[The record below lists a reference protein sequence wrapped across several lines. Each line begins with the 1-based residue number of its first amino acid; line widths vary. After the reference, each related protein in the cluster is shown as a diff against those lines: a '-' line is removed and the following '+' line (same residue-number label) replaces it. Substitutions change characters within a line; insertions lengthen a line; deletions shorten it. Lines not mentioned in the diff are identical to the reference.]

1 VKVTIKEVAQA
12 AGVSPATVSRVFN
25 DTVPV
30 DEETRARVLSAA
42 AELRYVPNAAARSLI
57 TSRTTTVGVL
67 IPELSGAFL
76 SQVMLG
82 LDNAARRRGFHLL
95 VSSAAR
101 DSSSATDALRA
112 MRGRVDGVI
121 IISPQLDPL
130 PLLGELPD
138 EQAVVL
144 VGTPERQTSAAIV
157 AIDNA
162 GGAAAMVRHLVR
174 HGHRR
179 IALIAGPEDD
189 SDARER
195 RQGYMTALGESD
207 VARDENLEVRGDFTE
222 DGGYEATRRLLA
234 TGSRPTAI
242 FAASDSMAIGAM
254 SALREAQIAVPDE
267 IAIAGFGDL
276 PVARHVDPSLSS
288 VHVPSVELGRLAL
301 ERMVFA
307 IARQGQGAHTHD
319 RLACTLVLRN
329 SCGVHES
336 NDAPPRRHHP

>member
-1 VKVTIKEVAQA
+1 MKVTIKEVAEA

-30 DEETRARVLSAA
+30 DEDTRARVLAA
-42 AELRYVPNAAARSLI
+42 AERLRYVPNAAARSLI

-67 IPELSGAFL
+67 IPALSGAFL
-76 SQVMLG
+76 SEVMLG

-101 DSSSATDALRA
+101 DFSSATDALRA

-121 IISPQLDPL
+121 IISPELDPL
-130 PLLGELPD
+130 PLLGELPE

-144 VGTPERQTSAAIV
+144 VGTPRRETSATIV

-179 IALIAGPEDD
+179 IALISGPEGNA
-189 SDARER
+189 DARER
-195 RQGYMTALGESD
+195 REGYAAALAEND
-207 VARDENLEVRGDFTE
+207 IARDERLETVGDFTE
-222 DGGYEATRRLLA
+222 DGGYEAARRLLSA
-234 TGSRPTAI
+234 GPRPTAM
-242 FAASDSMAIGAM
+242 FATNDSMAIGA
-254 SALREAQIAVPDE
+254 STALREAGISVPDE
-267 IAIAGFGDL
+267 MAIAGFGDL
-276 PVARHVDPSLSS
+276 PIARHVTPPLSS

-301 ERMVFA
+301 ERMLFA
-307 IARQGQGAHTHD
+307 IARQGRVAHTHD
-319 RLACTLVLRN
+319 RLDCTLVLRA
-329 SCGVHES
+329 SCGVHE
-336 NDAPPRRHHP
+336 NAEAQAVRRHA

>member
-1 VKVTIKEVAQA
+1 MKVTIKEVAQA

-42 AELRYVPNAAARSLI
+42 AQLRYVPNAAARSLI

-101 DSSSATDALRA
+101 DSSSAIDALRA

-121 IISPQLDPL
+121 IISPELDPL

-144 VGTPERQTSAAIV
+144 VGTPERQAPAAVV

-179 IALIAGPEDD
+179 IALIAGPAGNA
-189 SDARER
+189 DARER
-195 RQGYMTALGESD
+195 RQGYLTALADSD
-207 VARDENLEVRGDFTE
+207 LTHDERLEAQGDFTE
-222 DGGYEATRRLLA
+222 DGGYDATRRLLA
-234 TGSRPTAI
+234 NNPRPTAI
-242 FAASDSMAIGAM
+242 FASNDSMAIGAM
-254 SALREAQIAVPDE
+254 SALREAKIAVPE
-267 IAIAGFGDL
+267 EMAVAGFGDL
-276 PVARHVDPSLSS
+276 PIGRHVDPSLSS
-288 VHVPSVELGRLAL
+288 VHVPSVELGRLAM
-301 ERMVFA
+301 EKMVFA
-307 IARQGQGAHTHD
+307 VARQGHGAPTVD
-319 RLACTLVLRN
+319 RLDCTLVLRG
-329 SCGVHES
+329 SCGVH
-336 NDAPPRRHHP
+336 